1 MCPAQLAFMVSL
13 PLAHTPCP
21 GYARSGVC
29 RDCCCWQEA
38 RNQKAWAGFLSQNA
52 AWDPVPWTEQLST
65 CLSSVCWGVE
75 WSVECP
81 PVCGHSHLRIKNC
94 RQLSPTK
101 EDAFLLGTSRKVVG
115 SQGSFGRKAVWN
127 TRMHPL
133 ECFWVLFLS
142 RIPELRAAQRAGLGS
157 FEDSFQRI

>member
-1 MCPAQLAFMVSL
+1 MSSSAGLYGVSAACSHSMSGLCSQRRLQRLLLLAGGKKPKSL
-13 PLAHTPCP
+13 GRLPKSECSLGSRPMDRTALNLPFQRVL
-21 GYARSGVC
+21 GSG
-29 RDCCCWQEA
+29 
-38 RNQKAWAGFLSQNA
+38 
-52 AWDPVPWTEQLST
+52 
-65 CLSSVCWGVE
+65 
-75 WSVECP
+75 VECP